1 MQFTK
6 KQQQQQ
12 KSSGFYSILLY
23 KYRINYQLY
32 RDSFMKDFCVHANYP
47 NTYFILTSL
56 SINDEHLQYKIQTKV
71 NNTQKE
77 VPAILIQLS

>member
-1 MQFTK
+1 
-6 KQQQQQ
+6 
-12 KSSGFYSILLY
+12 
-23 KYRINYQLY
+23 
-32 RDSFMKDFCVHANYP
+32 MKDFCVHANYP
-47 NTYFILTSL
+47 NTYFILTSI